1 MEHAGCLCDITVI
14 CFTFGLTSRPC
25 VVILFFCG
33 STPGCGRP
41 KWLLSIGVLS
51 KNMKLLQLLLL
62 PGHVSHR
69 QFPIIIFFWITFL
82 ALPAW
87 GLRFSGSEPRVAA
100 AVRQFVQAYRPEGL
114 DEQML
119 YGVGTCFLFFWVG
132 LGIGAF
138 WEHLVPFL
146 EGVWDTS

>member
-1 MEHAGCLCDITVI
+1 MALEHRRSEQKHEAAAAASAARA
-14 CFTFGLTSRPC
+14 CFA
-25 VVILFFCG
+25 
-33 STPGCGRP
+33 
-41 KWLLSIGVLS
+41 
-51 KNMKLLQLLLL
+51 QA
-62 PGHVSHR
+62 VSYY
-69 QFPIIIFFWITFL
+69 FFFWITFL

-138 WEHLVPFL
+138 WEYLVPFL